1 MQTKCTAICYSCY
14 EDLLFLAFTLN
25 FCSEQKLLYPVFKC
39 RKYFILEKKD
49 CFDIT
54 IKITDYQLF
63 SCIGRPLACSAIV
76 VSISTF
82 LFVHFKNQISNFFWT
97 IFFWNKKHENKVR
110 KSGWLFW
117 FRYVFSCIKS
127 CRLTKRFQELIM

>member
-1 MQTKCTAICYSCY
+1 MYCYLLLVLWRFAVSCIHTQFLFGTKTFVSSLQVQEIFYS
-14 EDLLFLAFTLN
+14 
-25 FCSEQKLLYPVFKC
+25 
-39 RKYFILEKKD
+39 RKERQ

-82 LFVHFKNQISNFFWT
+82 LFVHFKNQISKFFWT